1 MARCERLRGPVGACA
16 GDAIIREARILA
28 VSDVVEAMSSHR
40 PYRAA
45 LGIDKALE
53 EILRGRG
60 VGYDATV
67 ADACVSLFREGR
79 FAFDEVEGKG
89 SRGDR

>member
-1 MARCERLRGPVGACA
+1 MDRCERPSGPTAACA
-16 GDAIIREARILA
+16 GDALILDVRILA

-53 EILRGRG
+53 EIMRGRG
-60 VGYDATV
+60 VGYDVTV
-67 ADACVSLFREGR
+67 ADACVSLFREGI
-79 FAFDEVEGKG
+79 FAFDEGGTRG
-89 SRGDR
+89 SRGDG

>member
-1 MARCERLRGPVGACA
+1 MVRCERPSRPTASCA
-16 GDAIIREARILA
+16 GGALVFDGRILA
-28 VSDVVEAMSSHR
+28 VSDVVEAMSMSSHR

-53 EILRGRG
+53 EILRGKG

-67 ADACVSLFREGR
+67 ADACVSLFRERR
-79 FAFDEVEGKG
+79 FAFDEGGGKG
-89 SRGDR
+89 G